1 MGDNVTADTRVDVS
15 MTVNGD
21 PVEARVDTRL
31 LLAHFLREE
40 AELAGVRIGCDTASC
55 GACAVLL
62 DGRAIKSCT
71 LFAVQAGGRTVTTIE
86 GIDGDGSLHPVQE
99 AFREEHALQCGF
111 CTSGFVMATLELL
124 DTNPEPTE
132 HDVREGLSGNTFR
145 NTNGAG
151 YVAGAFR
158 GPRHEGTTGPRSVPI
173 WWSPSA

>member
-1 MGDNVTADTRVDVS
+1 MGDNVTTDTRVDVS

-40 AELAGVRIGCDTASC
+40 AELAGVRIGCDTTSC

-86 GIDGDGSLHPVQE
+86 GIAGDRSLHPVQE

-111 CTSGFVMATLELL
+111 CTSGFVMATIELL
-124 DTNPEPTE
+124 DTNSEPTE
-132 HDVREGLSGNTFR
+132 DEVREGLSGNLCRCTGYANIVSAALR
-145 NTNGAG
+145 AAEAMRSAG
-151 YVAGAFR
+151 KGLD
-158 GPRHEGTTGPRSVPI
+158 
-173 WWSPSA
+173 

>member
-1 MGDNVTADTRVDVS
+1 MRDNVTTDPRVDVS

-21 PVEARVDTRL
+21 PMEARVDTRL

-40 AELAGVRIGCDTASC
+40 AELAGVRIGCDTTSC

-86 GIDGDGSLHPVQE
+86 GIAGDGSLHPVQE

-132 HDVREGLSGNTFR
+132 HDVREGLSGNLCRCTGYSNIVAAALR
-145 NTNGAG
+145 AAEAMRSAG
-151 YVAGAFR
+151 KGLD
-158 GPRHEGTTGPRSVPI
+158 
-173 WWSPSA
+173 